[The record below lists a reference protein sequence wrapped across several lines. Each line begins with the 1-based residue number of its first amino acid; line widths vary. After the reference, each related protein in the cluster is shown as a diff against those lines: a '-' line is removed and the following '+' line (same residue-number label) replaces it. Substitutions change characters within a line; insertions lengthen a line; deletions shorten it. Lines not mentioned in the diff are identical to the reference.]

1 MPRRDDSIDLPFR
14 LGRDFE
20 VPGLEPGGSEALLVE
35 TQVAATVQILTEGA
49 TLGHTVEVA
58 DHAHSLHGTLLE
70 AWREAEPLPLAC
82 REGCAFCCS
91 LNVTA
96 TIPEV
101 FRLLEELRRG
111 RPHREVL
118 RVREDA
124 REYAARVRLRTGE
137 ERDRMRR
144 PCPLLAADRCS
155 VHPIR
160 PLACR
165 GWNSFDAAA
174 CERDSLH
181 PEEDASV
188 EIPAA
193 PFSVARALGF
203 GIVAGLRL
211 CDLQHD
217 FVHLPS
223 ALALGLGEPLAELHA
238 RWRRGEPVFAAAAER
253 AEAVGC

>member
-1 MPRRDDSIDLPFR
+1 MSRRAESIELPFR

-20 VPGLEPGGSEALLVE
+20 APGIEPGGSEALLVE
-35 TQVAATVQILTEGA
+35 TQVAATVQILSEDDSLA
-49 TLGHTVEVA
+49 RTVEVA

-70 AWREAEPLPLAC
+70 AWRGAEAATLAC

-91 LNVTA
+91 LNVTV

-101 FRLLEELRRG
+101 FRILDELRRQ
-111 RPHREVL
+111 RPRQELPGVL
-118 RVREDA
+118 GNA
-124 REYAARVRLRTGE
+124 REYAARVSTLSGE

-144 PCPLLAADRCS
+144 PCPLLAADRCA
-155 VHPIR
+155 VHPFR

-165 GWNSFDAAA
+165 GWNSFDATA

-193 PFSVARALGF
+193 PFSIARALAF
-203 GIVAGLRL
+203 GIVAGLHL
-211 CDLQHD
+211 CGLQHD

-223 ALALGLGEPLAELHA
+223 ALALGLDEPLTELHA
-238 RWRRGEPVFAAAAER
+238 RWRRGEPAFQAAIEH
-253 AEAVGC
+253 G

>member
-1 MPRRDDSIDLPFR
+1 LSRRAGTIELPFR

-20 VPGLEPGGSEALLVE
+20 VPGIEPGGTEALLVE
-35 TQVAATVQILTEGA
+35 TQVAATVQILGEDDSLA
-49 TLGHTVEVA
+49 RTVEVA
-58 DHAHSLHGTLLE
+58 DHAHSLHGALVD
-70 AWREAEPLPLAC
+70 AWRDAESATLAC

-91 LNVTA
+91 LNVTL

-101 FRLLEELRRG
+101 FRILDALRRDHPRQALVG
-111 RPHREVL
+111 IFG
-118 RVREDA
+118 DA
-124 REYAARVRLRTGE
+124 REYAARMRNLSGE
-137 ERDRMRR
+137 ERDRVRR
-144 PCPLLAADRCS
+144 PCPLLAGDRCS

-165 GWNSFDAAA
+165 GWNSFEVAA

-188 EIPAA
+188 EIPA
-193 PFSVARALGF
+193 PPYSLARALAF
-203 GIVAGLRL
+203 GIAAGLRL
-211 CDLQHD
+211 CGIQHD

-238 RWRRGEPVFAAAAER
+238 RWRCGESVFQAAIEH
-253 AEAVGC
+253 G